1 MKKKLFGTMVAIAA
15 MFAGYSAYDAQNGNE
30 LANVVLDN
38 VEALAREEVIVA
50 DPCMYVPNN
59 WCIYMW
65 DDGTV
70 DDEIEGI
77 FVED

>member
-1 MKKKLFGTMVAIAA
+1 MKKIFYTMAVAAA
-15 MFAGYSAYDAQNGNE
+15 VFAGYSAYDAQNEND

-38 VEALAREEVIVA
+38 VEALAREEIIFA
-50 DPCMYVPNN
+50 DLCMHVPNN

-70 DDEIEGI
+70 DDDIEGI
-77 FVED
+77 FVKD